1 MEDSLTLRLA
11 SGARVIIEGRPRFG
25 NWIPGAILRAMRNT
39 SHDEVE
45 IKLRVP
51 DVTAMRRKLVR
62 LGVRRIGRVHERN
75 VLFDTPEGALRHA
88 GQLLRLRWSG
98 DDAVLTFKSPRA
110 RRRGRERFKVRHEV
124 EFAVQSEAMRA
135 MLVGAGLVEG
145 FRYEKRRSSYSV
157 PRAGKVKL
165 ELDETPI
172 GCFVELEGEPRAID
186 ALARRL
192 GYRPQDYITANYF
205 VLYAQ
210 HCRRGGT
217 PVRHME
223 FTPPL
228 RREKA
233 ARR

>member
-1 MEDSLTLRLA
+1 MDRA
-11 SGARVIIEGRPRFG
+11 FRRMARVIIEGRPRFG
-25 NWIPGAILRAMRNT
+25 NWIPGDILRAMG
-39 SHDEVE
+39 SVGHKEVE

-51 DVTAMRRKLVR
+51 DVRAMRRRLAKLGARQVR
-62 LGVRRIGRVHERN
+62 RVHEHN
-75 VLFDTPEGALRHA
+75 ILFDTPQGALRRA

-98 DDAVLTFKSPRA
+98 DDAVLTFKSPLAPRPG
-110 RRRGRERFKVRHEV
+110 RGRYKVRREV
-124 EFAVQSEAMRA
+124 EFAVRAEAMRA
-135 MLVGAGLVEG
+135 MLVGAGLLQG
-145 FRYEKRRSSYSV
+145 FRYEKHRSSYRV
-157 PRAGKVKL
+157 PRAGKVRL

-223 FTPPL
+223 FTPAL
-228 RREKA
+228 RRERA